1 MTAFQDHVDEV
12 TEAYPAG
19 TSVHEA
25 DQRFAR
31 VDGQAAAFAS
41 RAGNLAGAV
50 RHYRNL
56 IRIGTP
62 RDELLAFQRRR
73 LVETARHAAA
83 ASPLYREL
91 YAGVELADDLD
102 VRALPVVTKAMLM
115 ERFDEWVTD
124 PRLRLRE
131 IESHLAQARGDE
143 PYLHEYRCLPTGG
156 TTGQKGIFVYDR
168 QEWRQVLAVILRWC
182 ELTDLHPRLG
192 RRVRFARIMSTSPLH
207 VSGRFGLSFDLGLHA
222 VRQLDARTPLGDLV
236 TALNHHQPEHLW
248 GYPSLVSLLA
258 IEQLEGH
265 LRIAPQAVA
274 TTGEVRTEQMARN
287 IRDAWGVEP
296 FNLYATTEGLFGS
309 ECEHHQG
316 IHLFEDLGLV
326 EVVDDDNQPLTEGV
340 SGAKLLFTSFI
351 KRTQPLLR
359 YELSDMVALSTAPCA
374 CGRPL
379 ARIVSLQGRNDD
391 VLHLTAAD
399 GQSVVVHPL
408 TLQTP
413 IEALPELRQYKV
425 VHDHDGVHVLV
436 TLRDGVDAE
445 QASQH
450 LEATLRAALLA
461 AGVSDPSLD
470 VTILSELPRDQRH
483 SAKFKLIESRPSPIP

>member
-1 MTAFQDHVDEV
+1 MTAFQDHVDAV
-12 TEAYPAG
+12 TQAYPAVA
-19 TSVHEA
+19 SVHT
-25 DQRFAR
+25 DKRLDR

-41 RAGNLAGAV
+41 RARNLAGAL
-50 RHYRNL
+50 RHYRRL
-56 IRIGTP
+56 TRIGTT
-62 RDELLAFQRRR
+62 REELLALQRRR

-91 YAGVELADDLD
+91 YAGVDLADDLD

-124 PRLRLRE
+124 PRVRLSGV
-131 IESHLAQARGDE
+131 ESHLERARGDE
-143 PYLHEYRCLPTGG
+143 VYLQEYRCLPTGG

-168 QEWRQVLAVILRWC
+168 QEWRQVLAVILRWG
-182 ELTDLHPRLG
+182 ELTGLRPRLG
-192 RRVRFARIMSTSPLH
+192 RRVRFARTMSTSPLH
-207 VSGRFGLSFDLGLHA
+207 ISGRFGLSLDLGLYA
-222 VRQLDARTPLGDLV
+222 VRGLDARTPLGDLV
-236 TALNHHQPEHLW
+236 TALDHHQPEHLW

-265 LRIAPQAVA
+265 LRIAPRAVA
-274 TTGEVRTEQMARN
+274 TTGEVRTEQMAHN
-287 IRDAWGVEP
+287 IREAWGVEP
-296 FNLYATTEGLFGS
+296 FNLYASTEGLFGG

-326 EVVDDDNQPLTEGV
+326 EVVDDHDQPVPEGV
-340 SGAKLLFTSFI
+340 PGAKLLFTSFI

-359 YELSDMVALSTAPCA
+359 YEVSDMAAVSTTPCA

-391 VLHLTAAD
+391 VLHLRAAD

-413 IEALPELRQYKV
+413 IEAVPELRQYTV
-425 VHDHDGVHVLV
+425 VHDHDGLHVLV

-445 QASQH
+445 QASQRI
-450 LEATLRAALLA
+450 EATLRATLLA
-461 AGVSDPSLD
+461 VDVSDPSLD
-470 VTILSELPRDQRH
+470 VTILSELPRDHRH
-483 SAKFKLIESRPSPIP
+483 SAKFKLIESRISPIR